1 MQMKGA
7 FVLEIG
13 IWNLDIVC
21 YLEFG
26 IWNLSPINALSSTLH
41 RLPFLLPSHP

>member
-1 MQMKGA
+1 MTKTIKMLLQGA

-26 IWNLSPINALSSTLH
+26 IWNLSLRIAV
-41 RLPFLLPSHP
+41 F